1 MKHRLEEKCDSLIA
15 QWPGFGWFVPL
26 PYCYLNTV
34 LMILFV
40 LEEEKK
46 RFIEGIKLHII
57 YPIEEN
63 SPPSKYALKHF
74 YLYLYFFKVLNRPS
88 RP

>member
-1 MKHRLEEKCDSLIA
+1 MTANLATQL
-15 QWPGFGWFVPL
+15 PGFSWVVPL

-34 LMILFV
+34 LMILFA
-40 LEEEKK
+40 LEGGKK

-57 YPIEEN
+57 YLREEN

-74 YLYLYFFKVLNRPS
+74 YLYLCFLRCLNRPS

>member
-1 MKHRLEEKCDSLIA
+1 MTLNFISQL
-15 QWPGFGWFVPL
+15 PGFSWFVAL

-34 LMILFV
+34 LMILFA

-57 YPIEEN
+57 YPREEN
-63 SPPSKYALKHF
+63 SAPSKYTLKHF
-74 YLYLYFFKVLNRPS
+74 YLYLFF
-88 RP
+88 